1 MNSFRKFV
9 LAWLEET
16 ERSQAYLARKADIRP
31 ETMSRI
37 LKDQEASDRTKRKI
51 VEAIKGEYET
61 RYVLKEEHDSKELIM
76 SQ

>member
-9 LAWLEET
+9 LAWLEVT

-51 VEAIKGEYET
+51 VEAIKGEYEI
-61 RYVLKEEHDSKELIM
+61 RYILKEEHESKKLIM

>member
-9 LAWLEET
+9 LAWLEVT

-31 ETMSRI
+31 ETISRI
-37 LKDQEASDRTKRKI
+37 LKDREPSDRTKRKI
-51 VEAIKGEYET
+51 LEAIKEEYS
-61 RYVLKEEHDSKELIM
+61 SKELIM

>member
-37 LKDQEASDRTKRKI
+37 LNDQEPSDRTKRKI
-51 VEAIKGEYET
+51 VEAIKGEY
-61 RYVLKEEHDSKELIM
+61 VSGFIPINI
-76 SQ
+76 